1 MIAGAR
7 KGAHRIRLT
16 GVLRTTF
23 VFCTMRLAFQGLIA
37 ALVLL
42 GLVEGVV
49 AQVTP
54 NDSGYFGMTLSH
66 YDPAGTL
73 VASVVPGSPA
83 AAAGI
88 APGDRVIL
96 VPTRANII
104 VMNLVTEPGDI
115 AIVQDGTRSITMH
128 AVAAPSSSPLAAVII
143 LDAAKLAFFAM
154 ALLVAWRKPDD
165 PAARA
170 LALFLACFGFGLGFD
185 LGLFAP
191 LWQRLFVAML
201 VQTAFYAG
209 AIAALAF
216 ACRFP
221 IPPERGFRATISRWI
236 WPLAAFGVLVGEGA
250 ILFGFIE
257 PAATQSFRPLLPL
270 PFLAS
275 YTLVA
280 IAMIAV
286 FWDSYRSSTGS
297 DRVRIRWVLLTFAFG
312 FSGLLVYF
320 AGIILHGNTG
330 ALQYA
335 PFTVFVIP
343 FGLAYVILRH
353 RILDIGFVINRAVV
367 YAGVSLIVVA
377 TFIIFE
383 WLVGH
388 VVEANSRA
396 SGILQ
401 LGAALVLGLSIRP
414 IHNRVDQWVD
424 DFFFSER
431 HAAEAAVRK
440 FAHEAL
446 LITAQSDLVAK
457 TVDVAQRNMRLS
469 GCAFYTA
476 RGDRYVPIQSTFEVG
491 PSVSENDYAVLRMRT
506 WHAPVELHDVE
517 TQLPGE
523 LALPMTVRGKLAGFL
538 LCGDKSSHEAFA
550 PDEREA
556 LALLARDAGIALD
569 SLRISA
575 LERAAG
581 ATGGGEPA
589 L

>member
-1 MIAGAR
+1 
-7 KGAHRIRLT
+7 
-16 GVLRTTF
+16 
-23 VFCTMRLAFQGLIA
+23 MRLAFQALIA
-37 ALVLL
+37 ALVLF
-42 GLVEGVV
+42 GLVEAVV
-49 AQVTP
+49 AQLTP
-54 NDSGYFGMTLSH
+54 NDSGYFGLVLSH
-66 YDPAGTL
+66 YDPAGTV
-73 VASVVPGSPA
+73 VASVAPGSPA

-88 APGDRVIL
+88 RPGDRVIM
-96 VPTRANII
+96 VPTSANMI
-104 VMNLVTEPGDI
+104 VMDLVTEPGDVG
-115 AIVQDGTRSITMH
+115 IVQDGSRSITLH
-128 AVAAPSSSPLAAVII
+128 AGVAPGSSPIVAVVI
-143 LDAAKLAFFAM
+143 LYAAKLAFFAT

-185 LGLFAP
+185 VGLFHA
-191 LWQRLFVAML
+191 LWLRLFVAML

-221 IPPERGFRATISRWI
+221 TPPERGFRAAISRWI
-236 WPLAAFGVLVGEGA
+236 WPLAAFGVVVGEGV
-250 ILFGFIE
+250 ILFGFID
-257 PAATQSFRPLLPL
+257 PAATQAFRALAPL
-270 PFLAS
+270 PFLAC
-275 YTLVA
+275 YMAVA

-312 FSGLLVYF
+312 FSGLLVFF

-335 PFTVFVIP
+335 PFTVFAMP

-377 TFIIFE
+377 TFIVFE
-383 WLVGH
+383 WLAGH
-388 VVEANSRA
+388 VVETNSRA

-424 DFFFSER
+424 DLFFRER

-446 LITAQSDLVAK
+446 LITAQSDLIAK
-457 TVDVAQRNMRLS
+457 TVDVAQRNMRLT
-469 GCAFYTA
+469 GCAFYTS
-476 RGDRYVPIQSTFEVG
+476 RRDRYVPLHSTFEVA

-569 SLRISA
+569 SLQISA

-581 ATGGGEPA
+581 ATGGGEVA